1 MTASIHR
8 LIGGSPKQ
16 MLRRSGRAHRGG
28 ALQLH
33 SEYPRLTRVARGP
46 PDIPEHRIEVTL
58 LDPHC
63 HAFFNDMQVDALLCN
78 LVPTQPFASD
88 AIMSVPTMPIGQI
101 NDTTTIDS
109 LTLMQEI

>member
-16 MLRRSGRAHRGG
+16 MLGRSGRAHGGG

-33 SEYPRLTRVARGP
+33 SEYPRLTRVARSP

-63 HAFFNDMQVDALLCN
+63 HAFFNDMQVDALLRN
-78 LVPTQPFASD
+78 LVPPLATASN
-88 AIMSVPTMPIGQI
+88 AIMSVPTMPTG
-101 NDTTTIDS
+101 
-109 LTLMQEI
+109 